1 MKSLKIRYCYCF
13 LGLLAVFGIAK
24 AADAVDTDKAVADTI
39 RTTVG
44 HAIPVAYGHQQPWLV
59 TSAQS
64 HVAGKDLEKTF
75 TSNLATTLYGRL
87 GGLTV
92 QQQGAEPGLESP
104 MLVGRGVSTFG
115 PGRDVLVM
123 VDGYEST
130 FDHLSPY
137 EIAYVTLLKDAAATA
152 VYGTRGAN
160 GVLLVTTRRGD
171 RGPLQLQFVVQS
183 GMRNPLRLPAFLGSY
198 DYARLHNEA
207 RENDGFEPLYSQTD
221 LEAYRTGADPYLHPD
236 VNWYDE
242 VLRKAA
248 PATSYN
254 LSFNGGSET
263 VRYFG
268 LLNLLSEQG
277 LYIKSGDASEN
288 SKNSRLTRYNFR
300 TNIDVDITGNIA
312 ASLTLSG
319 TVEDKAN
326 PVANTTTP
334 LFSTLAI
341 IPPNAFP
348 VHNPNGSY
356 GGNAF
361 FSNPLGDVLESGHY
375 MSNGRTLQSSFQLE
389 HKLDMLT
396 PGLKIG
402 SSVAFNNF
410 FRNYSNKLRK
420 YERYLIADNG
430 GDISYTRFG
439 ERTSMVGDE
448 GGSEQW
454 RNVVFQAYLDY
465 ARDLGHHTLKAMLR
479 YNLDNYALL
488 GQQHPFKHLGF
499 SGRFT
504 YANRAKYIG
513 EFSFGYLGSENFAK
527 GRRFGFF
534 PAVSAG
540 WVLSKEAFLAR
551 SHVVDFLKIRGSF
564 GLTGNDRIAEDR
576 FLFDGYYRY
585 PASYYFGTDNNSSSS
600 LQEGRAA
607 NPEVSWEK
615 DRMVNIG
622 FEAHL
627 LGRFEFVADWFANR
641 RYDILTAANRVLPD
655 LYGIESPLLNR
666 GVVRNRGMELMAAYH
681 TDRSKSLQFSLGA
694 NFWYAR
700 NRIVEMSEDIMRYGY
715 LQRTGYPVGQPFLL
729 HAMGLFQNGAEIANA
744 PQQRF
749 ATVQPGDVRYADQ
762 NQDQV
767 INAEDY
773 MASGYTDVPEIT
785 LGLNPSF
792 TWRGFDASLFFQ
804 AVTNRTVYRSGHYNY
819 AFQNDGKIAEIALNR
834 WTPQNAG
841 SATYPRLSAVNNLN
855 NFQPS
860 SFWQVDGSFVKLR
873 SAEVGYTIDADVLA
887 RWHVGALRIFA
898 NGTNLFSLDRVKHT
912 DPETLVGYPAMRSV
926 SLGLK
931 LNF

>member
-1 MKSLKIRYCYCF
+1 MKLLKLRYSYCF
-13 LGLLAVFGIAK
+13 LGLIA
-24 AADAVDTDKAVADTI
+24 ALNIANAQDTTDT
-39 RTTVG
+39 VVEEV
-44 HAIPVAYGHQQPWLV
+44 IPIAYGQQPRWLI
-59 TSAQS
+59 TGSQS
-64 HVAGKDLEKTF
+64 HVAGEDLEKTF
-75 TSNLATTLYGRL
+75 TSNLATSLYGRL

-104 MLVGRGVSTFG
+104 VLLGRGVATFG

-130 FDHLSPY
+130 FEHLSPY
-137 EIAYVTLLKDAAATA
+137 EIAYITLLKDASATA

-160 GVLLVTTRRGD
+160 GVLLVTTKRGD
-171 RGPLQLQFVVQS
+171 QGPLQLQFAVQS
-183 GMRNPLRLPAFLGSY
+183 GVRNPLRMPAFLGSF

-207 RENDGFEPLYSQTD
+207 RENDGFEPLYSAAELD
-221 LEAYRTGADPYLHPD
+221 AYRTGADPYRHPD
-236 VNWYDE
+236 VDWYDE
-242 VLRKAA
+242 VLRTAA

-254 LSFNGGSET
+254 LTFKGGSET

-268 LLNLLSEQG
+268 LLNLLTEQG

-300 TNIDVDITGNIA
+300 TNIDVDITKNMM

-326 PVANTTTP
+326 PAANSTSS
-334 LFSTLAI
+334 LFNTLAI

-348 VHNPNGSY
+348 VYNPNGTY
-356 GGNAF
+356 GGNAL
-361 FSNPLGDVLESGHY
+361 FSNPLGDVLETGHY
-375 MSNGRTLQSSFQLE
+375 TSNGRTLQSAFQLA

-410 FRNYSNKLRK
+410 FRNYSNKLRQ
-420 YERYLIADNG
+420 YERYLMADNG
-430 GDISYTRFG
+430 SDTDYIRFG
-439 ERTSMVGDE
+439 ERTSLVGDE

-465 ARDLGHHTLKAMLR
+465 ARDLGPHTLRGMLR

-504 YANRAKYIG
+504 YANQAKYIG

-540 WVLSKEAFLAR
+540 WVLSEEAFLAQ

-576 FLFDGYYRY
+576 FLFDNYYRY

-600 LQEGRAA
+600 LQEGPAA
-607 NPEVSWEK
+607 NPDISWEK
-615 DRMVNIG
+615 DRMANIG
-622 FEAHL
+622 FEAQL
-627 LGRFEFVADWFANR
+627 FGRLELMADWFTNR
-641 RYDILTAANRVLPD
+641 RYDILTSANRVLPD

-666 GVVRNRGMELMAAYH
+666 GVVRNRGVEVMANYRS
-681 TDRSKSLQFSLGA
+681 DRRRPFQFSLKA

-700 NRIVEMSEDIMRYGY
+700 NQVVEMAEDLVRYDY
-715 LQRTGYPVGQPFLL
+715 LQRVGHPIGQPFLL
-729 HAMGLFQNGAEIANA
+729 EALGLFQNDNDIANA

-749 ATVQPGDVRYADQ
+749 ATVQPGDVRYKDQ

-773 MASGYTDVPEIT
+773 VASGYTNIPEIT
-785 LGLNPSF
+785 VGLNPTF
-792 TWRGFDASLFFQ
+792 AWKGFDASLFFQ
-804 AVTNRTVYRSGHYNY
+804 AVTNRTVYRSGHYYY
-819 AFQNDGKIAEIALNR
+819 AFQNDGKISEFALDR

-860 SFWQVDGSFVKLR
+860 SFWQVDGSFIKLR
-873 SAEVGYTIDADVLA
+873 SAEVGYTIGADVLA

-898 NGTNLFSLDRVKHT
+898 NGTNLFSLDRVKYT
-912 DPETLVGYPAMRSV
+912 DPETLTGYPAMRSV